1 MGHAPGSSAQDKCEK
16 GIDCS
21 FERTNTLLR
30 LGQEKSSLE
39 RGEQSDG
46 EIVGVDVGREPPV
59 GMKSSEPI
67 ADRGRPLFEPGG
79 DEGSGLGG
87 ALSELTAER
96 TEGAASPSLC
106 VPRLRDHHV
115 PPRSKPFDAAEIRV
129 PLVVDDGLG
138 LKVDDRLYEFLLV
151 GKVVV
156 KLRTT
161 DFDRCLDVI
170 EGGACD

>member
-1 MGHAPGSSAQDKCEK
+1 MGPALGSSAEGKGEE

-21 FERTNTLLR
+21 FERTSAPLH

-79 DEGSGLGG
+79 DEGSGLGV
-87 ALSELTAER
+87 ALSELTTER
-96 TEGAASPSLC
+96 TEGTSSP
-106 VPRLRDHHV
+106 
-115 PPRSKPFDAAEIRV
+115 
-129 PLVVDDGLG
+129 
-138 LKVDDRLYEFLLV
+138 
-151 GKVVV
+151 
-156 KLRTT
+156 
-161 DFDRCLDVI
+161 
-170 EGGACD
+170 